1 MKELRLRLFELKMLF
16 PRRRF
21 SKFCVWLHKYGEYI
35 YIKSFAAN
43 QDNMTYRADF
53 GKPFYR
59 YPSDQTVLIT
69 LSPLLICIT
78 PYPILTHSSLPLL
91 GTDLWRGYDERKWGE
106 IMGEEPSTG
115 YKQLSL
121 NAFTSIKIIPNS
133 KPQPNARDEKNVLT
147 YFHADVFLFGK

>member
-1 MKELRLRLFELKMLF
+1 MKELRLHLFELKILF
-16 PRRRF
+16 PRKDF
-21 SKFCVWLHKYGEYI
+21 LSFAFGCTNMGEYI
-35 YIKSFAAN
+35 YTKSFAAN
-43 QDNMTYRADF
+43 QDNMTYWADF

-69 LSPLLICIT
+69 LSPLLICIA

-121 NAFTSIKIIPNS
+121 NVFTSIKIIPDS
-133 KPQPNARDEKNVLT
+133 KPQPNTRDEKNVLT